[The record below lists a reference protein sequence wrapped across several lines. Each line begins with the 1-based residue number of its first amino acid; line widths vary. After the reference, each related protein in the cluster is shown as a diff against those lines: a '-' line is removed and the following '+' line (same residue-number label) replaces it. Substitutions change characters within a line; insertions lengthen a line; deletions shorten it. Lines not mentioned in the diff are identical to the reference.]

1 MKKEFKIAILI
12 FIGFLS
18 FLWIEKPL
26 RELLSSFQIDDLTA
40 KYSSGLLV
48 RIILIYLA
56 ILLVK
61 KLKFKKFTALDFP
74 SRYTNI
80 QAIFIPLMFIL
91 MGLFSNWNTYYNSET
106 PTLLLFGL
114 STLAVGVVE
123 EFIFR
128 GTIFPLCINAF
139 KIAQRPILIGAILS
153 SSLFGIVHFINLFS
167 QPDNLIGITSQVFF
181 ALSIGVFFSGLMVR
195 TENII
200 LPAFI
205 HALVNFSFGPGEL
218 KTVVENTSVVNEGMG
233 VNWSSVIPTTLF
245 FAFIMVGGVYMILN
259 CNEKNIMQKLE
270 IE

>member
-1 MKKEFKIAILI
+1 MKKELKIATII

-26 RELLSSFQIDDLTA
+26 RELLSSFQIDYLTA
-40 KYSSGLLV
+40 KYSSGLVV
-48 RIILIYLA
+48 RVILIYLA
-56 ILLVK
+56 FLLVK
-61 KLKFKKFTALDFP
+61 KLKFEKFTGLD
-74 SRYTNI
+74 SLRKYTNI

-91 MGLFSNWNTYYNSET
+91 MGLFSNWNTYYNSEIH
-106 PTLLLFGL
+106 TLLLFGL
-114 STLAVGVVE
+114 SVLAVGVVE

-128 GTIFPLCINAF
+128 GTIFPLCIKALKNSR
-139 KIAQRPILIGAILS
+139 RPILIGAILS

-200 LPAFI
+200 IPAFI
-205 HALVNFSFGPGEL
+205 HALVNFSFGSGEL
-218 KTVVENTSVVNEGMG
+218 KTVVEDISVVNEGMG
-233 VNWSSVIPTTLF
+233 VNWSSVIPTTMF
-245 FAFIMVGGVYMILN
+245 FAFIMAGGVYMILN
-259 CNEKNIMQKLE
+259 CNEKSIMQKLE